1 MRRTGPR
8 SVWVALLLTFLLLG
22 ALATPVSAHGQA
34 RRHFDPRIPGMVLV
48 ESNRS
53 FDDTWSTLIG
63 ALEANPN
70 ISLVATV
77 DHGAAAESVG
87 LDLEPNRVAIFGNPN
102 LGTPLMQLNQVA
114 GLDLPQK
121 IQVFVRRDQVWVGFN
136 DASYLRVRHD
146 LGDEPALETIAG
158 ALRNLAGGAADNDVE
173 GTGRFLRTL
182 GSQPGLLSATSDADV
197 DTTWNRLLAA
207 IDASPANVAF
217 TVDHQANAASVDLDL
232 RPTRLV
238 AFGNPN
244 LGTPLMQARPTAG
257 IDLPIKFLVWE
268 DEGGRTQVT
277 TNDPRF
283 LQFRHRARRV
293 DLDPIVNA
301 VDNFLAVATSSD

>member
-1 MRRTGPR
+1 MVRTGPR
-8 SVWVALLLTFLLLG
+8 SVWVALLLTSILLG
-22 ALATPVSAHGQA
+22 ALAAPASANGLSRQ
-34 RRHFDPRIPGMVLV
+34 RPSPRIPGMVLV

-53 FDDTWSTLIG
+53 FDETWSTLIG

-77 DHGAAAESVG
+77 DHGAAAASVG

-102 LGTPLMQLNQVA
+102 LGTPLMQLNQVT

-121 IQVFVRRDQVWVGFN
+121 IQVFIDRDRVWVGFN

-146 LGDEPALETIAG
+146 LGNQPTLETIAG
-158 ALRNLAGGAADNDVE
+158 ALRSLAGVAADNDVE
-173 GTGRFLRTL
+173 GAGRFLRRL
-182 GSQPGLLSATSDADV
+182 GKRPGLLQATSDADV

-207 IDASPANVAF
+207 IEASPANVAF

-268 DEGGRTQVT
+268 DEDGRTQVT

-283 LQFRHRARRV
+283 IQFRHRASGV
-293 DLDPIVNA
+293 DLDPIAGA
-301 VDNFLAVATSSD
+301 VDNFLAIATSSN